1 MEKQVSKK
9 SSGSSSK
16 TTSTAMTTE
25 ERATRILIKRYI
37 RERNWFL
44 VETMFITLGRIY
56 EKQETSNA

>member
-1 MEKQVSKK
+1 
-9 SSGSSSK
+9 
-16 TTSTAMTTE
+16 MTTE